1 MIRANVGRVF
11 RRVQDVS
18 SKRIGLLFNR
28 SRAYGRGFCEG
39 FASYTEVRHDW
50 RREMVEDGKVGEL
63 DGLIAHVMDDAHAEH
78 FARLG
83 MPVIA
88 DFYRKPRRGFAQ
100 ALPDHAAVGRLA
112 AEHFLERGFT
122 NYAFCGYDGILFSD
136 ERRAGYAAALSERR
150 YECASYRTPSKVLDG
165 FNERV
170 ILREEIAPRA
180 ADARALRVWLLSL
193 PRPCALFCCH
203 DLRALQ
209 VLYAAKV
216 GGLRVPEDIAILG
229 VDNDMLVCNFTHP
242 RLSSI
247 DNAAFDV
254 GRAAAKLLDDI
265 LEGRASRNACVK
277 VTPMGIVSRASTD
290 VFTYS
295 SPVVNEAM
303 LFMRRSLSQNLTASD
318 IFAHLGKSHTFVEN
332 AFRAEVGVTVQSEL
346 QRLRLEE
353 AKRLLKSTAMP
364 LANIARRS
372 GFSSPR
378 YFAQAFRHALGVSPS
393 AWRESQLA

>member
-1 MIRANVGRVF
+1 M
-11 RRVQDVS
+11 S

-39 FASYTEVRHDW
+39 VASYTEVRHDW
-50 RREMVEDGKVGEL
+50 RLELVEEGRFGKL
-63 DGLIAHVMDDAHAEH
+63 DGLIAHVMDDARAEQ
-78 FARLG
+78 FSRLG
-83 MPVIA
+83 IPVIA

-100 ALPDHAAVGRLA
+100 SLPDNSAIGRLA
-112 AEHFLERGFT
+112 AGHFLERGFT

-150 YECASYRTPSKVLDG
+150 YECASYRTPPKVLDG

-170 ILREEIAPRA
+170 ILREELAPKAPDTRSLSA
-180 ADARALRVWLLSL
+180 WLRTL

-209 VLYAAKV
+209 ALSAAQDV
-216 GGLRVPEDIAILG
+216 GLRVPEDIAILG

-265 LEGRASRNACVK
+265 LEGCASRDACVK
-277 VTPMGIVSRASTD
+277 VSPLGIVPHASTD

-295 SPVVNEAM
+295 APVVNEAM

-332 AFRAEVGVTVQSEL
+332 AFRAELGVTVQSEL

-353 AKRLLKSTAMP
+353 AKRLLKTTAMP
-364 LANIARRS
+364 LADIARRS

-378 YFAQAFRHALGVSPS
+378 YFAQAFRRIHGVSPS
-393 AWRESQLA
+393 VWRESQLA

>member
-39 FASYTEVRHDW
+39 VAAYTEVRHDW
-50 RREMVEDGKVGEL
+50 RLEMVEEGRLGKL
-63 DGLIAHVMDDAHAEH
+63 DGLIAHVMDDARADQ

-83 MPVIA
+83 IPVIA
-88 DFYRKPRRGFAQ
+88 DFYRKPRRGFAR
-100 ALPDHAAVGRLA
+100 ALPDHAAIGRLA
-112 AEHFLERGFT
+112 AEHFLERGFA

-150 YECASYRTPSKVLDG
+150 YECASYGTPSKVLNG

-170 ILREEIAPRA
+170 ILREELAPRA
-180 ADARALRVWLLSL
+180 VDARELRAWLRAL
-193 PRPCALFCCH
+193 PKPCALFCCH

-209 VLYAAKV
+209 TLYAAKEE
-216 GGLRVPEDIAILG
+216 GLRVPEDIAILG
-229 VDNDMLVCNFTHP
+229 VDNDMLVCNFAYP
-242 RLSSI
+242 RLSSV
-247 DNAAFDV
+247 DNDSFGV
-254 GRAAAKLLDDI
+254 GRAAARLLDDI
-265 LEGRASRNACVK
+265 LEGRASRDACVK
-277 VTPMGIVSRASTD
+277 VAPMGIVPHASTD

-295 SPVVNEAM
+295 KAVVNEAM

-332 AFRAEVGVTVQSEL
+332 AFRAEVGSTVQGEL

-353 AKRLLKSTAMP
+353 AKRLLKTTAMP

-378 YFAQAFRHALGVSPS
+378 YFAQAFRRALGVSPS

>member
-1 MIRANVGRVF
+1 M
-11 RRVQDVS
+11 
-18 SKRIGLLFNR
+18 
-28 SRAYGRGFCEG
+28 
-39 FASYTEVRHDW
+39 
-50 RREMVEDGKVGEL
+50 
-63 DGLIAHVMDDAHAEH
+63 
-78 FARLG
+78 
-83 MPVIA
+83 
-88 DFYRKPRRGFAQ
+88 
-100 ALPDHAAVGRLA
+100 
-112 AEHFLERGFT
+112 
-122 NYAFCGYDGILFSD
+122 
-136 ERRAGYAAALSERR
+136 
-150 YECASYRTPSKVLDG
+150 LDG

-170 ILREEIAPRA
+170 ILREELALRA
-180 ADARALRVWLLSL
+180 ADARALRVWLRSL

-209 VLYAAKV
+209 ALYAAREE
-216 GGLRVPEDIAILG
+216 GLRVPEDIAILG

-393 AWRESQLA
+393 VWRESQLA

>member
-1 MIRANVGRVF
+1 M
-11 RRVQDVS
+11 
-18 SKRIGLLFNR
+18 
-28 SRAYGRGFCEG
+28 
-39 FASYTEVRHDW
+39 
-50 RREMVEDGKVGEL
+50 
-63 DGLIAHVMDDAHAEH
+63 
-78 FARLG
+78 
-83 MPVIA
+83 
-88 DFYRKPRRGFAQ
+88 
-100 ALPDHAAVGRLA
+100 
-112 AEHFLERGFT
+112 
-122 NYAFCGYDGILFSD
+122 
-136 ERRAGYAAALSERR
+136 
-150 YECASYRTPSKVLDG
+150 LDG

-393 AWRESQLA
+393 GWRESQLA